1 MSATPFL
8 ASSDGESFR
17 LKLGRVYS
25 MLTITGNTT
34 DASSSAKSA
43 NPMVKIFLEE
53 GSDSGDP
60 DTVDSEA
67 SLGTLDDDADPAVIG
82 LIVTCGDAAEF
93 YECVVRKFSGDLTAA
108 TVTKKGSSSTGV
120 TTTAKNLAV
129 SVSLAG
135 VDIDANTNVQK
146 LGCEFFYRK
155 V

>member
-8 ASSDGESFR
+8 ASADGESFR
-17 LKLGRVYS
+17 LKLGYVFS
-25 MLTITGNTT
+25 LLTITGNTT
-34 DASSSAKSA
+34 DASSSATSK

-60 DTVDSEA
+60 DTVDAQA

-93 YECVVRKFSGDLTAA
+93 YASKTEKVSGDLTAA
-108 TVTKKGSSSTGV
+108 TPTKKGSSSTGV
-120 TTTAKNLAV
+120 TATLKNLAV

-135 VDIDANTNVQK
+135 VDIDLNTNVQV
-146 LGCEFFYRK
+146 LTQEFWYRK